1 LGQLLGHLLRHLLLL
16 TKLLLQKRLP
26 LLGLLLPLS
35 GLLLHL
41 HLRCVVVMSL
51 TLQWKACKEA

>member
-1 LGQLLGHLLRHLLLL
+1 MLRHLLLL
-16 TKLLLQKRLP
+16 TKVLLQKRLP
-26 LLGLLLPLS
+26 VLGLLLPLP

-41 HLRCVVVMSL
+41 HLCCVVTMSL

>member
-1 LGQLLGHLLRHLLLL
+1 LLGHLLRRLQLL

-26 LLGLLLPLS
+26 LLGLLILLP

-41 HLRCVVVMSL
+41 HLRCVVAKSL
-51 TLQWKACKEA
+51 TLQWKVCKEA